1 MTEPATWRQ
10 DLVDRVSAELER
22 RIDPEVQSRV
32 RDRPSPNLRATTD
45 DLQWLTSRIEH
56 HVSLYRQ
63 GGSADVG
70 GGLTELE
77 GKILKAK
84 LGHSFHPDGPL
95 AMIMARPD
103 VTEIHVLIPDRAW
116 AIGAGGRI
124 SKFRIPEGLR
134 TEDDWKRLVINK
146 WVARGKGG
154 PVNASMPIKT
164 IVLPESRWRIHVA
177 LSDVS
182 DPPALTMRKQQIEK
196 FRALSALVDVGA
208 FPRWVGDF
216 FEAMVRARLNM
227 LIAGGMG
234 SGKTTLMRVLAATA
248 DPNERILSIED
259 TPELYLRDV
268 RPGTNTVALTSREP
282 NAEGKGGLDMSVLAR
297 EILRMSPDRAFIGE
311 VRGRE
316 AFPMVQAMSSGVDGS
331 ACTLHA
337 QSARMIIPRLV
348 TYMLEHPDQGKD
360 EVQAK
365 KTVATA
371 IDLLVYMRRFTDRNG
386 LVRRLLH
393 HVAVPLGYE
402 NGDVKVQVLFEYQEA
417 TDSWRWTGPRP
428 EQAGTAEWKEKLR
441 EHGVSLANM
450 VPEAAFN
457 PAASNGAVKL

>member
-1 MTEPATWRQ
+1 MSAEIRWRH
-10 DLVDRVSAELER
+10 DLVDRVLAEMEK
-22 RIDPEVQSRV
+22 RIDLEVQARV
-32 RDRPSPNLRATTD
+32 RERSSPNLRATPD
-45 DLQWLTSRIEH
+45 DMAWLTARIAH

-63 GGSADVG
+63 SGAEQVG
-70 GGLTELE
+70 GELTEVE
-77 GKILKAK
+77 AKVVTAK

-95 AMIMARPD
+95 AMIMSKPD
-103 VTEIHVLIPDRAW
+103 VSEIHILIPDRGW
-116 AIGAGGRI
+116 AIGAGGKI
-124 SKFRIPEGLR
+124 TQFTIPDGLR

-154 PVNASMPIKT
+154 PVNASLPIKT
-164 IVLPESRWRIHVA
+164 IVLPESRWRIHIA

-196 FRALSALVDVGA
+196 FKALQALVDVGA
-208 FPRWVGDF
+208 FPSWVGEF
-216 FEAMVRARLNM
+216 FAAMVQARLNM

-248 DPNERILSIED
+248 GLHERILSIED

-268 RPGTNTVALTSREP
+268 RPGSNTVALTSREP
-282 NAEGKGGLDMSVLAR
+282 NAEGKGGIDMSVLAR
-297 EILRMSPDRAFIGE
+297 EILRMSPDRAFVGE
-311 VRGRE
+311 VRGKE

-365 KTVATA
+365 KTVSTA

-386 LVRRLLH
+386 MVRRLLH

-441 EHGVSLANM
+441 EHGVDLSNM
-450 VPEAAFN
+450 VPASALGLVAA
-457 PAASNGAVKL
+457 AGAVKL